1 MTCTGRQRFAWRATN
16 RGFGESR
23 PRVGMNR
30 GWSIERIDWEGLEQ
44 ALSDS
49 GSWSSVL
56 LTTNDQL
63 MVPTRPGVYAIC
75 AQPPSA
81 VGPDQTTIFH
91 NLASPLY
98 VGRSESNIQSRFLA
112 HCRADDP
119 ELRRAKRCY
128 QTVSLRFWFVE
139 VPANAIKDAEAWLI
153 RCFGP
158 PVNKRAGTITG
169 TLRPPIDA

>member
-1 MTCTGRQRFAWRATN
+1 
-16 RGFGESR
+16 
-23 PRVGMNR
+23 MNK
-30 GWSIERIDWEGLEQ
+30 GWSIERVDWESLES

-49 GSWSSVL
+49 GSWNSVL

-63 MVPTRPGVYAIC
+63 MVPPRPGVYAIC
-75 AQPPSA
+75 APPPNA
-81 VGPDQTTIFH
+81 VGPDPTTLFH

-112 HCRADDP
+112 HCRANDP

-128 QTVSLRFWFVE
+128 RTVSLTFWFVE
-139 VPANAIKDAEAWLI
+139 LPVGAIRDAEAWMI

-169 TLRPPIDA
+169 TLRPPINA

>member
-1 MTCTGRQRFAWRATN
+1 
-16 RGFGESR
+16 
-23 PRVGMNR
+23 MNR
-30 GWSIERIDWEGLEQ
+30 GWSIERLEWDSLEES
-44 ALSDS
+44 LSSS
-49 GSWSSVL
+49 GAWNSVL

-75 AQPPSA
+75 AQPPNV
-81 VGPDQTTIFH
+81 VGQNQTTMFH
-91 NLASPLY
+91 SLASPLY

-112 HCRADDP
+112 HCRANDP

-128 QTVSLRFWFVE
+128 YTVPLRFWFVE
-139 VPANAIKDAEAWLI
+139 LPVSAVKDAEAWLI

-169 TLRPPIDA
+169 TLRPPIDP

>member
-1 MTCTGRQRFAWRATN
+1 
-16 RGFGESR
+16 
-23 PRVGMNR
+23 MNR
-30 GWSIERIDWEGLEQ
+30 GWSIERLEW
-44 ALSDS
+44 DS
-49 GSWSSVL
+49 LEESLNSSGAWNSVL
-56 LTTNDQL
+56 LTTNEQL

-75 AQPPSA
+75 AQPPYA
-81 VGPDQTTIFH
+81 VGQNQATMFRS
-91 NLASPLY
+91 LASPLY

-128 QTVSLRFWFVE
+128 YTVPLLFWFVE
-139 VPANAIKDAEAWLI
+139 LPVSAVKDAEAWLI

-169 TLRPPIDA
+169 TLRPPIDP

>member
-1 MTCTGRQRFAWRATN
+1 
-16 RGFGESR
+16 
-23 PRVGMNR
+23 MNK
-30 GWSIERIDWEGLEQ
+30 GWSIERVDWEGLEQ

-49 GSWSSVL
+49 GSWNSVL

-63 MVPTRPGVYAIC
+63 MVPPRPGVYAIC
-75 AQPPSA
+75 APPPSA
-81 VGPDQTTIFH
+81 VGPDQTTLFH

-112 HCRADDP
+112 HCRANDP

-128 QTVSLRFWFVE
+128 RTVSLTFWFVE
-139 VPANAIKDAEAWLI
+139 LPVGAIRDAEAWMI

>member
-1 MTCTGRQRFAWRATN
+1 MTCTGRQRFAWRVTN

-23 PRVGMNR
+23 PKVGMNR

-56 LTTNDQL
+56 LTTNDKL

-98 VGRSESNIQSRFLA
+98 VGRSESNIRSRFLA

-128 QTVSLRFWFVE
+128 QKVSLRFWFVE
-139 VPANAIKDAEAWLI
+139 LPANAIKDAEAWLI

>member
-1 MTCTGRQRFAWRATN
+1 
-16 RGFGESR
+16 
-23 PRVGMNR
+23 MNR